1 MQFKISL
8 QKGNIGVLPK
18 SALIRYFILEFIIQ
32 IKQF

>member
-18 SALIRYFILEFIIQ
+18 SALIGILS
-32 IKQF
+32 